1 MLQQLKPWLLL
12 LGAGLF
18 GLLCLR
24 NCKSAPSDSLA
35 GEAPKTETPQASA
48 PNSTQ
53 SPQTANGEKTITLP
67 SGDLKVKAGSFLDSL
82 YTAVTDDKAD
92 LSKPLTFDNV
102 NFPKNSTTL
111 TDESKTQL
119 NDLVKIMKA
128 YPKFDLKING
138 YTDSRGDE
146 GENLKLSSGRAA
158 SVKAYLSAHDIYGE
172 RMKTEGLGKVKPVA
186 SNETDEGRAKNRR
199 IEVIITK
206 K

>member
-1 MLQQLKPWLLL
+1 M
-12 LGAGLF
+12 
-18 GLLCLR
+18 
-24 NCKSAPSDSLA
+24 
-35 GEAPKTETPQASA
+35 
-48 PNSTQ
+48 
-53 SPQTANGEKTITLP
+53 P
-67 SGDLKVKAGSFLDSL
+67 SGDLKVKAGTFLDLL

-158 SVKAYLSAHDIYGE
+158 SVKAYLSAHDINSE